1 MPIGA
6 AAVTPDESE
15 AIHKCHNESV
25 RQWRKRKRMVCM
37 DCDFVCMPGVGLG
50 VECIFLRTVALQLL
64 LAFMYLHVADLVCL
78 QHCKVRTSLIR
89 DTY

>member
-1 MPIGA
+1 MEEEKENGVYGI
-6 AAVTPDESE
+6 
-15 AIHKCHNESV
+15 
-25 RQWRKRKRMVCM
+25 
-37 DCDFVCMPGVGLG
+37 VCMPGVGLG

-64 LAFMYLHVADLVCL
+64 LAFMYLADLVCL